1 MDPLEATQKD
11 LKGIDP
17 REETDQDLKELE
29 AEVAMHHPG
38 RRHGRFGWLFSDEA
52 ARWTARVTA
61 ILIWAAAGTL
71 FDRIPGPVETFEF
84 LIDEAQAGELWGPV
98 WVTLQRALQALSIVL
113 VLGVILGFLMGRYWP
128 VRYFST
134 DLVMV
139 GIALP
144 AFIWALL
151 AVMWFGFS
159 ETAPI
164 FVCVVSATP
173 MLIVNTREGA
183 AAVDHLL
190 SKMSDAYRVP
200 RMRQFRQLVLPT
212 MSEYI
217 FAGFR
222 VAVLAGWGAI
232 LLVEWFG
239 NGSGMGFRAQVW
251 YDANNFEGMLGWGV
265 MMLLVIVAID
275 RFVMLPLLKRTRRW
289 RASTDQAWT

>member
-1 MDPLEATQKD
+1 
-11 LKGIDP
+11 
-17 REETDQDLKELE
+17 
-29 AEVAMHHPG
+29 V
-38 RRHGRFGWLFSDEA
+38 
-52 ARWTARVTA
+52 
-61 ILIWAAAGTL
+61 
-71 FDRIPGPVETFEF
+71 
-84 LIDEAQAGELWGPV
+84 
-98 WVTLQRALQALSIVL
+98 
-113 VLGVILGFLMGRYWP
+113 MGA
-128 VRYFST
+128 
-134 DLVMV
+134 
-139 GIALP
+139 IALP

-183 AAVDHLL
+183 SAVDHML

-200 RMRQFRQLVLPT
+200 AGRRFRHLVLPT

-239 NGSGMGFRAQVW
+239 NGSGMGWRAQYW
-251 YDANNFEGMLGWGV
+251 YDANNLDGMLGWGV
-265 MMLLVIVAID
+265 MMLVVIVAID
-275 RFVMLPLLKRTRRW
+275 RFVMQPALNRTRRW
-289 RASTDQAWT
+289 RSREDQAWS